1 MVWKLNGTAIR
12 EGRSW
17 KDANGITH
25 PRTWGVWSDAE
36 KTAAGLVWENDP
48 APYDERFYWDANTP
62 KSLTDVNETWSQ
74 QEIDDGLASSGTSAG
89 DAKLD
94 EAGNQLVTK
103 GLKTIYKERAK
114 EQAAGKLAPTDWYV
128 VRKAEDSTATIP
140 AAVTT
145 YRSDVRTAEG
155 TISTA
160 IDGAADH
167 AAFMALFDYP
177 TDDDGN
183 VTGKA
188 PIENWPDE
196 ID

>member
-36 KTAAGLVWENDP
+36 KTAAGLVWEDDP
-48 APYDERFYWDANTP
+48 APFDNRFYWDANTA
-62 KSLTDVNETWSQ
+62 KALDDVNETD
-74 QEIDDGLASSGTSAG
+74 DDGNAI
-89 DAKLD
+89 LD
-94 EAGNQLVTK
+94 EDGNQVITK

-114 EQAAGKLAPTDWYV
+114 RQAAGKLAPTDWYV

-145 YRSDVRTAEG
+145 YRAAVRTKCG
-155 TISTA
+155 TIETA
-160 IDGAADH
+160 IDGAEDH
-167 AAFMALFDYP
+167 AAFMALFDAP

-183 VTGKA
+183 PTGNA
-188 PIENWPDE
+188 PINDWPDE